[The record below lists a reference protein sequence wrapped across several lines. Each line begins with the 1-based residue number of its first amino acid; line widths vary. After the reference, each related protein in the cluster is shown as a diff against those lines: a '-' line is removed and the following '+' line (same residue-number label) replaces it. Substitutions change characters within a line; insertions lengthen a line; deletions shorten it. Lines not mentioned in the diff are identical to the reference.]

1 MKKHIALI
9 IKDIKILYKNPVVLI
24 FSLGIP
30 ILYLFLFNFMVNSS
44 GENLK
49 LYVQNELSGEFDG
62 KDEITLEYLE
72 APIPLSIEYV
82 EKDSLLSEFE
92 KGKLPIIYY
101 IENDENIIYLNTN
114 KEKSALVYSLLREKF
129 YPITE
134 KKFILKKKFS
144 MNYAL
149 LTIVLNFLLLFSSMN
164 YGTSMLHHEIQKH
177 NILLVLKSGISKAEL
192 LLSKLACVL
201 IIQLVSFGLFYSLAV
216 STGMLTFSFSL
227 LVYLPVVVI
236 PTATVGLFFSSITAN
251 DMVKGYLPMLLWFP
265 TIFYSVIKDSLNP
278 FVEFILKLDPLIL
291 LTELVEQI
299 IRNDVS
305 MNLVFMIA
313 GITVILFF
321 LSLVFM
327 KRTIIKS
334 M

>member
-1 MKKHIALI
+1 MSKYIALI
-9 IKDIKILYKNPVVLI
+9 VKDIKILYKNPVVLI

-30 ILYLFLFNFMVNSS
+30 ILYLFLFNFMMNSS
-44 GENLK
+44 GDNLK
-49 LYVQNELSGEFDG
+49 LHVQKELSQEFGG

-72 APIPLSIEYV
+72 SPIPLNIEYV
-82 EKDSLLSEFE
+82 RRDSLLMEFE

-101 IENDENIIYLNTN
+101 MDGEEKVVYLNTN
-114 KEKSALVYSLLREKF
+114 KEKSGLIYALLKDKF

-134 KKFILKKKFS
+134 KRFTLKKKFS

-149 LTIVLNFLLLFSSMN
+149 LTIVLNFLLLLSSMN

-192 LLSKLACVL
+192 LLSKLVCVL
-201 IIQLVSFGLFYSLAV
+201 LIQIVSFGLFYSLAIA
-216 STGMLTFSFSL
+216 TGMLTFSFSL
-227 LVYLPVVVI
+227 LIYLPVVVI
-236 PTATVGLFFSSITAN
+236 PTAMVGLFFASVTAN
-251 DMVKGYLPMLLWFP
+251 EMIKGYLPMLLWFP
-265 TIFYSVIKDSLNP
+265 TIFYSVIKESLNSV
-278 FVEFILKLDPLIL
+278 VEFILKLDPLIL
-291 LTELVEQI
+291 ITELVEQI

-305 MNLVFMIA
+305 INLVIMI
-313 GITVILFF
+313 GILTVVLFF
-321 LSLVFM
+321 LSLILM